1 MLLLNVNHWHHS
13 MVSVQGKS
21 TAYIM
26 LIYPVRS
33 YSYVLNLCLIFCVCV
48 FFVAVHVVQR
58 IA

>member
-13 MVSVQGKS
+13 MVYVQGKS
-21 TAYIM
+21 IAYIM

-33 YSYVLNLCLIFCVCV
+33 YSYVLNLCLIFCVC
-48 FFVAVHVVQR
+48 FFVAVHVAQR